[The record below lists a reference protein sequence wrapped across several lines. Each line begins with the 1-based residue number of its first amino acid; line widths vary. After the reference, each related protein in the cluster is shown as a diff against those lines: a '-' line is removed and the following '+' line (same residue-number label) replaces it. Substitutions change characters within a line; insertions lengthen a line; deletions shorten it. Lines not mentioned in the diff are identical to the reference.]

1 MECIDIGSKIIT
13 IVIMTHGAV
22 IETNLSYE
30 KQNIFDNTR
39 LFSLAGDFSKTGLGL
54 NILRTNHVGRLN
66 SVFQRNLPDSTTSE
80 VVEKFA
86 KDIHPKYEA
95 YIKSFLSDL
104 STENICKV
112 FQTITIDKILSTDI
126 TGAFAEMMQCIL
138 PDVVGVYIIS
148 VHEKIDPNTI
158 KLIYPLEPHARNFSL
173 LSNIL
178 KLKILRS
185 KPPNLNLLERAD
197 FIEFANIF
205 GQNGEEILS
214 NMNKLSTESPWPSGV
229 PTPDNISYKDDLNRW
244 NVTFTQSRFWNATG
258 NISDIR
264 LSYLVYII
272 KTIVCP
278 ENPSQCKMNIFDYSC
293 SMFAPTISPQDK
305 MDSKYLKEPDIE
317 RGDLTG
323 KWGGRGRRKKR
334 KTRKRGLAQK

>member
-13 IVIMTHGAV
+13 IVIMTHGDI

-30 KQNIFDNTR
+30 KQNIFNNTR

-54 NILRTNHVGRLN
+54 NILRTHHVGILN
-66 SVFQRNLPDSTTSE
+66 SVFQRELPDSTTSE

-95 YIKSFLSDL
+95 YIKSFLNDL

-112 FQTITIDKILSTDI
+112 FQTITIDKLLSTGI
-126 TGAFAEMMQCIL
+126 TGTFADMMHCIL
-138 PDVVGVYIIS
+138 PDVIGVYVIS

-158 KLIYPLEPHARNFSL
+158 KLIYPLEPDATDFSL

-214 NMNKLSTESPWPSGV
+214 NMNILSTESPLPRGV
-229 PTPDNISYKDDLNRW
+229 PSPDNIPYKDDLSRW
-244 NVTFTQSRFWNATG
+244 NVTFTQSGFWNAAS

-272 KTIVCP
+272 KNIVCP
-278 ENPSQCKMNIFDYSC
+278 ENPNQCKMNIFDYSC
-293 SMFAPTISPQDK
+293 SVFAPTISALDK

-317 RGDLTG
+317 RGDLIG
-323 KWGGRGRRKKR
+323 KWGGRGRYKKR
-334 KTRKRGLAQK
+334 STRKRRKQ